1 VFGNKYL
8 KEYTT
13 LLEQETKT
21 VAEKVR
27 KHRQTLNSINE
38 EIKNLEKEH
47 QSQVD
52 YHSSQKRWVNVRKF
66 FGILVK
72 D

>member
-1 VFGNKYL
+1 MK
-8 KEYTT
+8 KEYTQ

-27 KHRQTLNSINE
+27 KYRQSLNSIND

-52 YHSSQKRWVNVRKF
+52 YHSSQKRWVNVRTF
-66 FGILVK
+66 CRLVFRE
-72 D
+72 